1 MQNLDV
7 FDYKSISLFMYFF
20 SKHTFL
26 FVHNFFCQN
35 AHSALRGLT
44 QWNFPKVLQESKI
57 FPKFGVRLGAEQIFS
72 GIISFALQISKQRN
86 SGTIGK
92 IQQIKLL
99 FSFKIFYVL
108 NDWYLTTQYS
118 YDGWGEGIEVI
129 LPPMQTYQK
138 SIFYFNDLSWTN
150 RRSIWGFTQKLVYN
164 LCYRRGGTGSAGG
177 L

>member
-57 FPKFGVRLGAEQIFS
+57 FPNFGVRLGAEQIFS

-108 NDWYLTTQYS
+108 ND
-118 YDGWGEGIEVI
+118 
-129 LPPMQTYQK
+129 
-138 SIFYFNDLSWTN
+138 
-150 RRSIWGFTQKLVYN
+150 
-164 LCYRRGGTGSAGG
+164 
-177 L
+177 